1 MSRLLKFAASGATV
15 VIAALALAINP
26 APSWADSPLCR
37 PTGCPSGG
45 QLCATVTAG
54 VPGVGSVTY
63 YCYQPSPGGGGGGT
77 KPPLR

>member
-1 MSRLLKFAASGATV
+1 MSRLLKIAAGAASV
-15 VIAALALAINP
+15 VFAALALLVAEP
-26 APSWADSPLCR
+26 KQSWADSPLCR

-63 YCYQPSPGGGGGGT
+63 YCYQPIPGGGGV
-77 KPPLR
+77 KPPLK